1 MSGLDTLKNKVKEI
15 QELYLA
21 DDKPWIIG
29 YSGGKDSTATM
40 QLIYL
45 SIQLLS
51 EEKREKKVWVVCSDT
66 LVEIPTVMDRVDTTL
81 ERLNRYSLENN
92 MPFSGH
98 SVSPTVDES
107 FFVNVIGRGYPAPTR
122 TFRWCTDR
130 MKIQPTS
137 KFIIEKVSEYGNV
150 IVILGSRKKESMT
163 RAQTMANYE
172 IKNSILRKHSTLPG
186 AYVYTPIEDWEL
198 DDVWAFLLQE
208 KSPWGDNNRELVT
221 LYRKAGGD
229 ECPLVVDT
237 TTPSCGNSRFGCWVC
252 TVVEQDKSI
261 HGFIDS
267 GEAWLEPM
275 ADFRDLIK
283 EMREMRVEHR
293 IPDKSRK
300 GGYGAFTLKARKL
313 ILKELLETEKAV
325 LDKYKRRLI
334 KAEELWAIQEL
345 WRYDGDNKKSVA
357 EIYQKVFGNKK
368 KIATKPPENISK
380 RKKKKEEELYLLD
393 LCEEYD
399 VNHDLLSRLLF
410 VENDLT
416 KMRRRK
422 GLYQRIDQELNRA
435 VDAIT

>member
-163 RAQTMANYE
+163 RDQTMANYE

-345 WRYDGDNKKSVA
+345 WCYDGDNKKSVA

>member
-98 SVSPTVDES
+98 SVSPSVDES

>member
-98 SVSPTVDES
+98 SVSPSVDES

-137 KFIIEKVSEYGNV
+137 DFIIEKVNKYGNV

-345 WRYDGDNKKSVA
+345 WCYDGDNKKSVA

-435 VDAIT
+435 VDAIA

>member
-313 ILKELLETEKAV
+313 ILKKLLETEKAV

-345 WRYDGDNKKSVA
+345 WCYDGDNKKSVA

>member
-416 KMRRRK
+416 KMRRRR
-422 GLYQRIDQELNRA
+422 GLHQRIDQELNRA
-435 VDAIT
+435 VDAIA

>member
-137 KFIIEKVSEYGNV
+137 DFIIEKVNKYGNV

-416 KMRRRK
+416 KMRRRR
-422 GLYQRIDQELNRA
+422 GLHQRIDQELNRA
-435 VDAIT
+435 VDAIA

>member
-98 SVSPTVDES
+98 SVSPSVDES

-345 WRYDGDNKKSVA
+345 WCYDGDNKKSVA

>member
-1 MSGLDTLKNKVKEI
+1 MSGLDTLTDKVKEI

-98 SVSPTVDES
+98 SVSPSVDES

-137 KFIIEKVSEYGNV
+137 DFIIEKVNKYGNV

-345 WRYDGDNKKSVA
+345 WCYDGDNKKSVA

>member
-345 WRYDGDNKKSVA
+345 WCYDGDNKKSVA

-422 GLYQRIDQELNRA
+422 GLHQRIDQELNRA
-435 VDAIT
+435 VDAIA

>member
-137 KFIIEKVSEYGNV
+137 NFIIEKVSEYGNV

-345 WRYDGDNKKSVA
+345 WCYDGDNKKSVA

-416 KMRRRK
+416 KMRRRR
-422 GLYQRIDQELNRA
+422 GLHQRIDQELNRA
-435 VDAIT
+435 VDAIA

>member
-345 WRYDGDNKKSVA
+345 WCYDGDNKKSVA

>member
-98 SVSPTVDES
+98 SVSPSVDES

-172 IKNSILRKHSTLPG
+172 IKNSILRKHSTLTG
-186 AYVYTPIEDWEL
+186 AFVYTPIEDWEL

-345 WRYDGDNKKSVA
+345 WCYDGDNKKSVA

-416 KMRRRK
+416 KMRRRR
-422 GLYQRIDQELNRA
+422 GLHQRIDQELNRA

>member
-1 MSGLDTLKNKVKEI
+1 MSGLDTLTDKVKEI

-98 SVSPTVDES
+98 SVSPSVDES

-137 KFIIEKVSEYGNV
+137 DFIIEKVNKYGNV

-345 WRYDGDNKKSVA
+345 WCYDGDNKKSVA

-416 KMRRRK
+416 KMRRRR
-422 GLYQRIDQELNRA
+422 GLHQRIDQELNRA
-435 VDAIT
+435 VDAIA

>member
-98 SVSPTVDES
+98 SVSPSVDES

-137 KFIIEKVSEYGNV
+137 DFIIEKVNKYGNV

-345 WRYDGDNKKSVA
+345 WCYDGDNKKSVA

>member
-98 SVSPTVDES
+98 SVSPSVDES

-416 KMRRRK
+416 KMRRRR
-422 GLYQRIDQELNRA
+422 GLHQRIDQELNRA
-435 VDAIT
+435 VDAIA

>member
-1 MSGLDTLKNKVKEI
+1 MSGLDTLTDKVKEI

-345 WRYDGDNKKSVA
+345 WCYDGDNKKSVA

>member
-345 WRYDGDNKKSVA
+345 WCYDGDNKKSVA

-380 RKKKKEEELYLLD
+380 KKKKKEEELYLLD

-416 KMRRRK
+416 KMRRRR
-422 GLYQRIDQELNRA
+422 GLHQRIDQELNRA
-435 VDAIT
+435 VDAIA

>member
-1 MSGLDTLKNKVKEI
+1 
-15 QELYLA
+15 
-21 DDKPWIIG
+21 
-29 YSGGKDSTATM
+29 
-40 QLIYL
+40 
-45 SIQLLS
+45 
-51 EEKREKKVWVVCSDT
+51 
-66 LVEIPTVMDRVDTTL
+66 
-81 ERLNRYSLENN
+81 
-92 MPFSGH
+92 
-98 SVSPTVDES
+98 
-107 FFVNVIGRGYPAPTR
+107 
-122 TFRWCTDR
+122 

-137 KFIIEKVSEYGNV
+137 DFIIEKVNKYGNV

-345 WRYDGDNKKSVA
+345 WCYDGDNKKSVA

>member
-45 SIQLLS
+45 SIQFLS

-98 SVSPTVDES
+98 SVSPSVDES

-422 GLYQRIDQELNRA
+422 GLHQRIDQELNRA
-435 VDAIT
+435 VDAIA

>member
-98 SVSPTVDES
+98 SVSPSVDES

-137 KFIIEKVSEYGNV
+137 NFIIEKVSEYGNV

-345 WRYDGDNKKSVA
+345 WCYDGDNKKSVA

-416 KMRRRK
+416 KMRRRR
-422 GLYQRIDQELNRA
+422 GLHQRIDQELNRA
-435 VDAIT
+435 VDAIA